1 MKKVKFREIKP
12 EIRIIGMDD
21 GSFESHTHGETWIV
35 GAILRGGNYI
45 DGVLTDKIRIDG
57 TDVTSTVVNMIR
69 GSRHKDQLRV
79 IMTSGITFA
88 GFNVIDIN
96 EVFQSTGLPV
106 IVVSRKEPD
115 LPAVKKALQNFSDW
129 QARWDIINSAG
140 EIRLVEPCSSKNR
153 KAPVY
158 VQTAGIGYSDAKKII
173 HMTST
178 RSSVPEPLRAA
189 HLIATGISRGE
200 SVGGV

>member
-12 EIRIIGMDD
+12 EIRTIGMDD
-21 GSFESHTHGETWIV
+21 GSFEPHTRGKAWIV
-35 GAILRGGNYI
+35 GVILRGGKWI
-45 DGVLTDKIRIDG
+45 DGVLTDKIEIDG
-57 TDVTSTVVNMIR
+57 TDVTSTVVNMILE
-69 GSRHKDQLRV
+69 SRHKDQLRV

-96 EVFQSTGLPV
+96 RVFQRTGLPV

-129 QARWDIINSAG
+129 RDRWDIISSAG
-140 EIRLVEPCSSKNR
+140 EICAIEPNPPKDR
-153 KAPVY
+153 RVPVY
-158 VQTAGIGYSDAKKII
+158 IQTAGIDRSDAKRVV

-178 RSSVPEPLRAA
+178 RSSVPEPLRVA